1 MCIFHQQQIIRRYI
15 TKRPKLEANIELKEI
30 VSALGKIRE
39 ENMKL
44 LLEDRQRRYKNFLR
58 EKNESGKYIHNR
70 TRKAYKSLKNN
81 LMYCYT
87 FKRYEGKIEI
97 PSTTNSL
104 ESTFGHL
111 KQKI

>member
-15 TKRPKLEANIELKEI
+15 TKNPKLEANKELKDI
-30 VSALGKIRE
+30 VSMLGKVRE
-39 ENMKL
+39 SMMQAW
-44 LLEDRQRRYKNFLR
+44 LEDWYRKYKIFLK

-70 TRKAYKSLKNN
+70 TRKAYRSLNTN
-81 LMYCYT
+81 LKHCYT
-87 FKRYEGKIEI
+87 FERYKNKIEI

-104 ESTFGHL
+104 ESTFSHL